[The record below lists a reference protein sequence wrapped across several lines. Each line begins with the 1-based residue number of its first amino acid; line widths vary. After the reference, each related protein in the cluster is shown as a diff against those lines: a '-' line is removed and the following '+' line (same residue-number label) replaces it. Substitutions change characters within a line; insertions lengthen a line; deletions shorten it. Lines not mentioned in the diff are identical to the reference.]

1 MLENRGAYSNNVGIN
16 LIGMIVKCIDSSER
30 DFLK

>member
-1 MLENRGAYSNNVGIN
+1 MLENRGVYSNNVGVN
-16 LIGMIVKCIDSSER
+16 LIGMIVKCIDFSEK

>member
-1 MLENRGAYSNNVGIN
+1 MLENRGVSNNFGVN
-16 LIGMIVKCIDSSER
+16 LIGMIVKCIDSSEK